1 MDGIA
6 TKWGSGK
13 TKTKTKKNKKK
24 PLFLSWSSKQ
34 KCMKLKKKNDIERN
48 NTKLY

>member
-13 TKTKTKKNKKK
+13 TKTKTKK
-24 PLFLSWSSKQ
+24 Q
-34 KCMKLKKKNDIERN
+34 EKKN
-48 NTKLY
+48 LYFWVGVKSKNAWN